1 MEEVLMSLLDII
13 LISFFLFWGVTIF
26 VSAIKD
32 RRDLT
37 LMDTVEIVF
46 IVLFLS
52 DVGMDNRLDEQDEK
66 IDYVIE
72 MLESN
77 NDNNS

>member
-1 MEEVLMSLLDII
+1 MSLLDII

>member
-1 MEEVLMSLLDII
+1 MSLLDII

-52 DVGMDNRLDEQDEK
+52 DVGMDNRLYEQDEK